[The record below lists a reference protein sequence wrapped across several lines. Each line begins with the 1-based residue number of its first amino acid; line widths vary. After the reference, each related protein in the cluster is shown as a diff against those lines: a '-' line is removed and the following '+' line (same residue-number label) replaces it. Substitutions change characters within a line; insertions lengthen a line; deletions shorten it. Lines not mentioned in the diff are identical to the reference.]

1 MEVKSKIF
9 NIQNGVVKDEWYEVV
24 EETLMSG
31 TTPTKFYKILNIN
44 NGLKFVTWMSIDNFY
59 TKEEIRDQKISKIL
73 E

>member
-9 NIQNGVVKDEWYEVV
+9 NIENGIVKDEWYEVV
-24 EETLMSG
+24 AETVGSG
-31 TTPTKFYKILNIN
+31 DKADRFYKIFTTNTFL
-44 NGLKFVTWMSIDNFY
+44 TWMPAEDFY